1 MLKKIEVHHVV
12 FKCREGNIAA
22 DRLARKAISL
32 ENNVSFLF
40 LFFVMP
46 DWIKS
51 HVEVDKLCV

>member
-1 MLKKIEVHHVV
+1 MLKKIEVHHVF

-40 LFFVMP
+40 FVMP